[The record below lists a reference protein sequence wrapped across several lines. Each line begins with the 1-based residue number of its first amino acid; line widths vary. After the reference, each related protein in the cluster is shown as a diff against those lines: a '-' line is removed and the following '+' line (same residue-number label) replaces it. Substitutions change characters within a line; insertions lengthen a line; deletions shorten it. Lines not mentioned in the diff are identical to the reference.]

1 MVQTVKNL
9 PDARDPGIKPR
20 KVPWRRK
27 WLPTPVFLFKELH
40 GQRSLA
46 GYSPWVA
53 KSMGCKVHGLDMT
66 ATNNNLYILQSKA
79 KSYSPSDIRN
89 LMYSIRKLPLFSAL
103 FSVENVYSE
112 KTELLDSS
120 C

>member
-1 MVQTVKNL
+1 MQETQGSNLGRSPGEGNGYSLQYSCLKNFMDREAWQATV
-9 PDARDPGIKPR
+9 
-20 KVPWRRK
+20 
-27 WLPTPVFLFKELH
+27 H
-40 GQRSLA
+40 GLQ
-46 GYSPWVA
+46 SPWVA